1 MAKER
6 HATRARW
13 HRLGA
18 ARGAGI
24 NAGRI
29 NALIA
34 VAVGLLLGV
43 GGLQLSALGER
54 LDEIAFDLEA
64 QLVRGVRGSAQAT
77 PPIVLVGV
85 DEDSLNALGVPMAMM
100 HSALGRALEAV
111 ASGGPRAIG
120 LDIGLPQTSFDN
132 LVPGL
137 DRELMRGLR
146 AARSSSVTVIALDAD
161 AGGRLRVP
169 WLPLLAV
176 AGGPQAFA
184 LPLFPVD
191 CDGVIRRFD
200 PDPVGM
206 AARSVRR
213 CGALLSE
220 AGPAGGI
227 ATMAPFDAEL
237 SARATRTLPTFVAR
251 LARALGRDQALAQA
265 GWIDFTRGPA
275 FSYVPLREVIGWHA
289 RGELERLRS
298 TFGGQVVLIGS
309 VLPYID
315 RVHVPVNI
323 SSWEQGETAPPG
335 IVVNAQVL
343 RNALDAGLVLPVPWP
358 LQAGL
363 LLLMLGLA
371 FLRASVWRAPI
382 VVAALALALA
392 AVTVLHGA
400 GWFLPPATALSA
412 AIAVTMTRSALDLAH
427 ARAERERLARLFGGY
442 LSPPL
447 LRAILEDRVTDGSGL
462 RAAALLFADLRG
474 FTAWSEHADP
484 LLVRDTLN
492 QWLAVATPLLHARG
506 GTIDNFR
513 GDGIMV
519 IFGAPERCSRVCDAA
534 FAAAR
539 DLLQAL
545 ENLNREQF
553 APRGIPTLQL
563 AIGLASGEVLVGDLG
578 SADRKDYTALGDAVN
593 VAARLEEL
601 AKQLGYP
608 LVMTRQFALDLKQ
621 DHPDLCD
628 LGMRELRGHSALEVF
643 GWPAHVDGV
652 ATTANGEPG
661 TDGALFHEAQLR
673 NTLSHEEGA
682 RS

>member
-1 MAKER
+1 M
-6 HATRARW
+6 
-13 HRLGA
+13 
-18 ARGAGI
+18 

-43 GGLQLSALGER
+43 GALQLTALGER

-64 QLVRGVRGSAQAT
+64 QLVRGVRGTAHAE

-146 AARSSSVTVIALDAD
+146 AARSSSATVIALDAD
-161 AGGRLRVP
+161 ASGRLRAP
-169 WLPLLAV
+169 WVPLLAA

-206 AARSVRR
+206 AARSERR
-213 CGALLSE
+213 CGVLHSGD
-220 AGPAGGI
+220 GPAGGI
-227 ATMAPFDAEL
+227 AAIAPFDAEP
-237 SARATRTLPTFVAR
+237 SAGATQSLPTFVAR
-251 LARALGRDQALAQA
+251 LARALDRDRALGQA

-275 FSYVPLREVIGWHA
+275 FSYLPLREVIGWHA
-289 RGELERLRS
+289 RGELEHLRS
-298 TFGGQVVLIGS
+298 AFGGQVVLIGS

-323 SSWEQGETAPPG
+323 SSWEQGDTAPPG

-343 RNALDAGLVLPVPWP
+343 RNALGAGLVLPVPWP
-358 LQAGL
+358 VQTGVP
-363 LLLMLGLA
+363 LLMLGLA
-371 FLRASVWRAPI
+371 FLRASAWRAPG
-382 VVAALALALA
+382 VVAAIALALA

-400 GWFLPPATALSA
+400 GWFLAPATFLSA
-412 AIAVTMTRSALDLAH
+412 AIAATITRSALDLAH
-427 ARAERERLARLFGGY
+427 ARSERDRLARLFGGY
-442 LSPPL
+442 LSPSL
-447 LRAILEDRVTDGSGL
+447 LRAILEDRVMEGSGL

-492 QWLAVATPLLHARG
+492 RWLAVATPLLHARG

-519 IFGAPERCSRVCDAA
+519 IFGAPERRTEVCDAA

-539 DLLQAL
+539 DLLKAL

-553 APRGIPTLQL
+553 ARQGIPTLEL
-563 AIGLASGEVLVGDLG
+563 AIGLSFGEVLVGDLG

-608 LVMTRQFALDLKQ
+608 LLMTRQFALDLKH
-621 DHPDLCD
+621 DLAGLCD
-628 LGMRELRGHSALEVF
+628 LGMRELRGHSALEVL
-643 GWPAHVDGV
+643 GWPAHGDGV
-652 ATTANGEPG
+652 ATTAKGDPGE
-661 TDGALFHEAQLR
+661 DGPLFHGDQLR
-673 NTLSHEEGA
+673 NTLSDEEGA